1 MRTLTL
7 AETSGL
13 MYPEGI
19 CTQTTPVHLF
29 DQPLRIRIH
38 FKNNAIRA
46 SPPHRM
52 KHAFILNS
60 G

>member
-29 DQPLRIRIH
+29 DQLLRIRIH
-38 FKNNAIRA
+38 LKT
-46 SPPHRM
+46 SPPHCM